1 MNPDRFVQNS
11 IHNMKKL
18 SYVLLVLLL
27 SSCLSQE
34 GQFTDTPGEA
44 KLIVLAPADEQ
55 IALVQYRM
63 DSIYDRTVHVFATE
77 GTYLDAYLSRI
88 EQFNS
93 RTDSATSWNE
103 VVESEGDLLERL
115 LAKRPGNIV
124 LLSGRTATTGQ
135 YLFPCIEAGLNT
147 LSSAPL
153 AANTADFN
161 KLRQATELTD
171 KQETLIG
178 ELTPERYE
186 IASMIQRALART
198 PEFYGIQLCGSADD
212 PSVRSESVLPLL
224 PPWSENSPAS
234 VSSKSDATPD
244 PNTAEMVETWCYPS
258 DALGMR
264 YAFLLAAAPRIDLI
278 QLALLGR
285 ERINYERQIQFTAA
299 RRSSAVLSKQEYLKA
314 SGATALPAELEAQLT
329 GDSLRLPGN
338 GELAYV
344 LNGVHTTL
352 SVRYYLPTR
361 ENTSGPQKGDVATT
375 NQTVSAGIPTPVR
388 LPYRKLTLRG
398 EKAILTLVEEP
409 TDYPQLYVEPTT
421 GIDSAQFNRSLRA
434 ALAQLGELTEG
445 VTLTSVGNGYRVE
458 ISEQARTTLPTR
470 ITQSSLQYIDYLI
483 QGFTPYWET
492 DHLLAK
498 YYTLIRPFDEV
509 H

>member
-1 MNPDRFVQNS
+1 MNPDRLVQNP

-18 SYVLLVLLL
+18 SYVLLALLL

-77 GTYLDAYLSRI
+77 DAYLDAYLSRI

-103 VVESEGDLLERL
+103 VVESEGDPLERL

-161 KLRQATELTD
+161 KLRQATELAD

-224 PPWSENSPAS
+224 SPWSGNSPALA
-234 VSSKSDATPD
+234 SSKSDATPD
-244 PNTAEMVETWCYPS
+244 PNTAEMVDTWGYPS

-264 YAFLLAAAPRIDLI
+264 YAF
-278 QLALLGR
+278 
-285 ERINYERQIQFTAA
+285 Y
-299 RRSSAVLSKQEYLKA
+299 
-314 SGATALPAELEAQLT
+314 
-329 GDSLRLPGN
+329 
-338 GELAYV
+338 
-344 LNGVHTTL
+344 
-352 SVRYYLPTR
+352 
-361 ENTSGPQKGDVATT
+361 
-375 NQTVSAGIPTPVR
+375 
-388 LPYRKLTLRG
+388 
-398 EKAILTLVEEP
+398 
-409 TDYPQLYVEPTT
+409 
-421 GIDSAQFNRSLRA
+421 
-434 ALAQLGELTEG
+434 
-445 VTLTSVGNGYRVE
+445 
-458 ISEQARTTLPTR
+458 
-470 ITQSSLQYIDYLI
+470 
-483 QGFTPYWET
+483 
-492 DHLLAK
+492 
-498 YYTLIRPFDEV
+498 
-509 H
+509 